1 MNWDSVINIGM
12 FVLGTCF
19 IIVATAQIIFM
30 EDDDEDEPDDG
41 EVELSPEEM
50 WELYGEGE
58 EPKSE
63 ESKLDFDEDGMTD
76 EEIMYKAIDN
86 CLEIVSEQ
94 IKEQDDI
101 RVALIMVD
109 GASFATQALVDKKLN
124 DNNEL

>member
-30 EDDDEDEPDDG
+30 EDDDPDEDEDDWDG
-41 EVELSPEEM
+41 INPFVDGGDDSDDEVELS
-50 WELYGEGE
+50 
-58 EPKSE
+58 SE
-63 ESKLDFDEDGMTD
+63 LDFDEDGMTN

-86 CLEIVSEQ
+86 CLEMVSEQ